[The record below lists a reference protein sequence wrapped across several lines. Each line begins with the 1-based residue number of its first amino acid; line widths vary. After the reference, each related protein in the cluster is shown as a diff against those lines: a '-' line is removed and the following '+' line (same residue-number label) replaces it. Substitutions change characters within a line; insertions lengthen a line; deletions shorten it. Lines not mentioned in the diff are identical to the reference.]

1 MKKIVFIVPYFGKFN
16 NYFQLYLDS
25 CGKNKKIDFLIYT
38 DDKTKYNFPDNVKVK
53 YISFKEIKE
62 KIQHKFP
69 YKVSLERAYKLC
81 DFRPLYGY
89 IFEEDIQD
97 YDYWGHCDTDMIWGN
112 IEKLL
117 FPILNKKKYDK
128 LFFLGHCTIYKNNK
142 KMREFFYELINN
154 IRVKKVLENKENLSF
169 DEEFK
174 DSINNIFLE
183 NKKRIYL
190 KEMEANIYTKS
201 SIFKLTTYDFSQN
214 KYILEKR
221 KNFLIV
227 YDNGNLFGYSQ
238 EEKEI
243 KKEEYLYVHLQA
255 RKMKVKCENYNF
267 YKIIPNCFED
277 IYFSSINKEN
287 FSKIKKQNINLH
299 YFKLRI
305 NNLIKKVRK
314 KICR

>member
-25 CGKNKKIDFLIYT
+25 CGKNKKIDWLIYT

-128 LFFLGHCTIYKNNK
+128 CI
-142 KMREFFYELINN
+142 
-154 IRVKKVLENKENLSF
+154 
-169 DEEFK
+169 
-174 DSINNIFLE
+174 
-183 NKKRIYL
+183 
-190 KEMEANIYTKS
+190 
-201 SIFKLTTYDFSQN
+201 
-214 KYILEKR
+214 
-221 KNFLIV
+221 
-227 YDNGNLFGYSQ
+227 FGYSHFIQ
-238 EEKEI
+238 F
-243 KKEEYLYVHLQA
+243 VH
-255 RKMKVKCENYNF
+255 
-267 YKIIPNCFED
+267 
-277 IYFSSINKEN
+277 
-287 FSKIKKQNINLH
+287 
-299 YFKLRI
+299 
-305 NNLIKKVRK
+305 
-314 KICR
+314 